1 MNHKTNIVLRW
12 KFLPPPWL
20 SVFTRSQWLLEPQS
34 PVFWRAKSS
43 PGSTTTHSQAL
54 KGKAQARKAR
64 QTHRWKPTSAMYV
77 YRPPYLAGLMI
88 LWQAHCRFYKHR
100 LEAGKGRRGGL
111 REEAS
116 KFNDKI
122 TVGFAR
128 TFHYISWAVRSFPT
142 PLWPKECREH
152 AAWTSQWNG

>member
-1 MNHKTNIVLRW
+1 
-12 KFLPPPWL
+12 
-20 SVFTRSQWLLEPQS
+20 
-34 PVFWRAKSS
+34 
-43 PGSTTTHSQAL
+43 
-54 KGKAQARKAR
+54 
-64 QTHRWKPTSAMYV
+64 MYV

-128 TFHYISWAVRSFPT
+128 TFHYIS
-142 PLWPKECREH
+142 
-152 AAWTSQWNG
+152 